1 MVATHLCCVN
11 NNRSA
16 LLVWCLV
23 VVVVVFAEAVVSDG
37 AALDTQ
43 AAYLS
48 KMKEQFAGPGMSQW
62 DFSSSPNY
70 YCTFPGVACDH
81 GGNVTGI
88 DVSSWRLTGRLPPGV
103 CAALPSL
110 RELNLAYND
119 IRGGFPLGVLN
130 CSVLEVLNVS
140 FSGVSGTVPT
150 ELSKMPAVRVLDM
163 SNNLF
168 SGAFPATS
176 IGNLTT
182 LEVVNMN
189 ENPGFDGWY
198 PSSSTFAPL
207 RRLRVLILSTTSMRG
222 GVPPWLGNMT
232 SLTDLE
238 LSGNALTGGIPPSL
252 GNLHNLQLLEL
263 YYNKLDGPIPEA
275 LGNLTRLTDIDL
287 SENALT
293 GGIPFSLCA
302 LPDLRVL
309 QLYTNRFTGPIP
321 PVLGNSTQLR
331 ILSVYRNQ
339 LTGELPPDLGR
350 YAPLNVIEVSENQLT
365 GPLPPFACAGGNL
378 QYILVLSNL
387 LTGQIPSRYASCTT
401 LLRFRVSNNHLEGE
415 VPAGIFGLP
424 HASIVDLSYNHLTGL
439 VPSTVSGAGN
449 LTSLFAS
456 NNQMTGP
463 IPAEIAGAAALVKID
478 LSNNGLSG
486 PIPSELGRYLTRLNQ
501 LSLQGNSLS
510 GTIPESLAGLSSLNV
525 LNLSDNALSGA
536 IPDSL
541 CTLLPNSLDFSN
553 NNLSGPVPLPLIKE
567 GLLESVAGNPGLCV
581 AFRLN
586 LTDPALPLCPR
597 SGGGLRRG
605 LAGNAWVVAACALVC
620 VAAALVLCR
629 RWLMKARCDGDHDG
643 AAAAGSPAS
652 SSSYDVTSFHKLT
665 FDQHEIVE
673 ALVDK
678 NIVGHGGSGTVY
690 KIELSSGELVAVKKL
705 WVSTSAAARG
715 RRGVPTNTNHH
726 HHTNK
731 TNSNNTTTWLGD
743 RELRTEVE
751 TLGSIRHK
759 NIVKLYC
766 CYAGADSNLL
776 VYEYMPNGNLWEALH
791 GCYLLLDWPT
801 RHRVAMGV
809 AQGLA
814 YLHHDLMFPIVHRD
828 IKSSNILLD
837 ADFEPKVA
845 DFGIAKVLHQATTAA
860 KGGAGDASTTTI
872 AGTYGYLAPE
882 YAYSSKATTK
892 CDVYSFGVVLM
903 ELATGRKPIEP
914 EFGDTRDIV
923 HWVSGKVAAG
933 AEAEALDKR
942 LAWSPYKEEMV
953 QALRVAVRCTCSIP
967 GLRPTM
973 ADVVQMLAEAGPR
986 TTKDNKDNSAQH
998 LLTMPKPDT
1007 TTTTTT
1013 TP

>member
-1 MVATHLCCVN
+1 MRPCPVVIIWSPGGQSGLDWTRRPYELQ
-11 NNRSA
+11 
-16 LLVWCLV
+16 LLHVIVLTSSGTAQGAVGECSTLECTAA
-23 VVVVVFAEAVVSDG
+23 AEAVVSDG

-62 DFSSSPNY
+62 DFSSLPNY

-130 CSVLEVLNVS
+130 CSSLEVLNVS
-140 FSGVSGTVPT
+140 FSGVSGPVPP
-150 ELSKMPAVRVLDM
+150 ELSKMPALRVLDM

-387 LTGQIPSRYASCTT
+387 LTGEIPSRYASCTT

-424 HASIVDLSYNHLTGL
+424 HASIVDLSYNHLTGP
-439 VPSTVSGAGN
+439 VSSTVSGAGN

-478 LSNNGLSG
+478 LSNNGFSG

-620 VAAALVLCR
+620 VAGALVLVR

-643 AAAAGSPAS
+643 AAAGGSPAT

-673 ALVDK
+673 ALIDK

-705 WVSTSAAARG
+705 E
-715 RRGVPTNTNHH
+715 N
-726 HHTNK
+726 
-731 TNSNNTTTWLGD
+731 
-743 RELRTEVE
+743 EL
-751 TLGSIRHK
+751 
-759 NIVKLYC
+759 
-766 CYAGADSNLL
+766 
-776 VYEYMPNGNLWEALH
+776 
-791 GCYLLLDWPT
+791 
-801 RHRVAMGV
+801 VA
-809 AQGLA
+809 
-814 YLHHDLMFPIVHRD
+814 
-828 IKSSNILLD
+828 
-837 ADFEPKVA
+837 
-845 DFGIAKVLHQATTAA
+845 
-860 KGGAGDASTTTI
+860 
-872 AGTYGYLAPE
+872 E

-986 TTKDNKDNSAQH
+986 TTSPIRTTIRTTLLHNSCCSCPNQTPPPPP
-998 LLTMPKPDT
+998 LLNHSTS
-1007 TTTTTT
+1007 
-1013 TP
+1013 